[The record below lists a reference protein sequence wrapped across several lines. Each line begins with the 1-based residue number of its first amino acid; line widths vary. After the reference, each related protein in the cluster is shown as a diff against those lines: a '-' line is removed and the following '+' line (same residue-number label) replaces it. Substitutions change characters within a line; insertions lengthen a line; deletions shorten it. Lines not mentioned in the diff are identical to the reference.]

1 MCVTWSIYLS
11 WDVNK
16 KKKEKEKKSS
26 NNRSGSEPVTRGA
39 HVRVDES
46 TYFERRR
53 GGGADPGWAAAAAAA
68 AWVWLCAWWDSLAP
82 ACFGSL
88 GGAGSQ
94 SPVSQSGLISQMQG
108 IHSLWETTKK
118 KKWDGKKRESERG
131 REGSKEG
138 RREKKRGKWMKQSC
152 LAPRVFY
159 LCLHICDIPP
169 HSLGWSWQ
177 RIGRGW
183 CAHRVCSDS
192 SLNGIVTSHNV
203 CARAHERGGLKTSAR
218 IERVRERN
226 HADERPD

>member
-1 MCVTWSIYLS
+1 MHMMMC
-11 WDVNK
+11 NGG
-16 KKKEKEKKSS
+16 EKKIKQF
-26 NNRSGSEPVTRGA
+26 RSCHPAPNPAGHNTWGPRDSQR
-39 HVRVDES
+39 S

-53 GGGADPGWAAAAAAA
+53 GGGTDPGQAAAAAA

-108 IHSLWETTKK
+108 IHSLCKARRGMGRGRGSKEG
-118 KKWDGKKRESERG
+118 GKKREKERERG
-131 REGSKEG
+131 TEWNKAVWLHG
-138 RREKKRGKWMKQSC
+138 
-152 LAPRVFY
+152 FY
-159 LCLHICDIPP
+159 LSLHISDIPP

-192 SLNGIVTSHNV
+192 SLNGIVTSHNA
-203 CARAHERGGLKTSAR
+203 CA
-218 IERVRERN
+218 RVRERESDRECKRERERGRN
-226 HADERPD
+226 RTDERVD